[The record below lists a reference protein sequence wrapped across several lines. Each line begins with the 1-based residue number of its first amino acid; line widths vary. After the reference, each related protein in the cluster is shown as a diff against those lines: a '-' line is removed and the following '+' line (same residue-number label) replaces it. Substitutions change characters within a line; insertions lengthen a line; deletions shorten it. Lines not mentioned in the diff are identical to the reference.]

1 MTKTTGRL
9 KATWPE
15 ALTRLPPGFKKA
27 HAMAKAAQD
36 WELKTMALAQTIGA
50 EQARKLVE
58 DAESLSVSTCMS
70 RGQAL
75 DMLVQATTAAIPEPI
90 EDRIAR
96 LRALN
101 EHAAD
106 MNARNAKEVGVELDP
121 GHTGNSPSA
130 LRKRAMAESA
140 SWERMHGA
148 KRRPFRMTLDP
159 TGEVITQGGE
169 W

>member
-15 ALTRLPPGFKKA
+15 ALARLPPGFKKA

-75 DMLVQATTAAIPEPI
+75 DVLVQATAPVPEDI
-90 EDRIAR
+90 DVILKRV
-96 LRALN
+96 
-101 EHAAD
+101 
-106 MNARNAKEVGVELDP
+106 NARIEYMDKAKDRYYDETGVSRP
-121 GHTGNSPSA
+121 VQKP
-130 LRKRAMAESA
+130 
-140 SWERMHGA
+140 A
-148 KRRPFRMTLDP
+148 KPQPFRMTLGP
-159 TGEVITQGGE
+159 AGEVITQGGE